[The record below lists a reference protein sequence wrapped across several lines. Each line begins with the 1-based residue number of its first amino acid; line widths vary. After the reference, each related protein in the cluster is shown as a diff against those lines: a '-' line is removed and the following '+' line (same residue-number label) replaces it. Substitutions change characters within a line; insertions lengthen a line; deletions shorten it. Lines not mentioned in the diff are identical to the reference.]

1 MDGESADNREEA
13 QSFRRILLQRLL
25 FGSGGFQREI
35 SEDPV
40 FHPAS
45 LVRARKVIG
54 FIPAF
59 GCGLARRNDLET
71 TALS

>member
-1 MDGESADNREEA
+1 MDGESADNREDA

-25 FGSGGFQREI
+25 FGSGGLQREI

-45 LVRARKVIG
+45 LVRAR
-54 FIPAF
+54 
-59 GCGLARRNDLET
+59 
-71 TALS
+71 